1 VYVFYVVLYIAV
13 KLGCDPVECRPLHE
27 PIDGWV
33 WVRCPNLGSLLRDV
47 ARSLLSGLKPL
58 LVTPQGPLDPLEA
71 EKHLSEL
78 EDPRLD
84 GSFEVLV
91 KEREPA
97 ELLKL
102 GATSLTW
109 KPGSPTI
116 MASFKGASVVTLL
129 ERGLV
134 PLVWKEQRRHNV
146 HPRDGEFED

>member
-1 VYVFYVVLYIAV
+1 VFYVVLYIAI
-13 KLGCDPVECRPLHE
+13 KLGRDPVECKPLHE

-33 WVRCPNLGSLLRDV
+33 WVRCPNLGPLLRDV

-58 LVTPQGPLDPLEA
+58 LVTPQGPLDPLEVD
-71 EKHLSEL
+71 KHLSEL

-91 KEREPA
+91 KEQEPV

-109 KPGSPTI
+109 RPGSPTI
-116 MASFKGASVVTLL
+116 MASFKRASVVTLL
-129 ERGLV
+129 EKGFV
-134 PLVWKEQRRHNV
+134 PLVWKAKYQC
-146 HPRDGEFED
+146 

>member
-1 VYVFYVVLYIAV
+1 MSYVVLYIAV
-13 KLGCDPVECRPLHE
+13 KLGRDPVECSPLHK

-58 LVTPQGPLDPLEA
+58 LVTPQGPLDPLEV
-71 EKHLSEL
+71 EKRLSEL
-78 EDPRLD
+78 EDPRLY
-84 GSFEVLV
+84 GFFEVMV
-91 KEREPA
+91 NKQEPT

-109 KPGSPTI
+109 RPGSSTI

-129 ERGLV
+129 ERGFV
-134 PLVWKEQRRHNV
+134 PLVWKAKYQY
-146 HPRDGEFED
+146 